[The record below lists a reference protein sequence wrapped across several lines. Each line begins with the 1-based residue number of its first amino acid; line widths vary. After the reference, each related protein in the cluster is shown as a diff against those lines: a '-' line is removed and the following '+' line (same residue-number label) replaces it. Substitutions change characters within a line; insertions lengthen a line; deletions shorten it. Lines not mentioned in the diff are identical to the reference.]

1 MINGAHFFRFVPNS
15 LVDVSQRRMN
25 IINYGHVCCILK
37 FDNWN
42 AINKRSNV
50 NMQSS
55 RSKEQLTVSFNPFV
69 VPVVFCA
76 CKKRFAYFGLR
87 RLYAEELHSAGVEA
101 FAYFLWQL
109 GMWDGVSTKSQ
120 RGDIFSNGAKLIGR
134 RDKRQQSNSHLPLY
148 CLFVSRNS
156 CSINDGMHHHQR
168 NSQLLSAD
176 TFCGPS
182 YLCYRP
188 RYVTIVCMYARIAW
202 VNFYTNSIT
211 IPAFVTLKLTDQAHE
226 EGGGVTCVSRRAK
239 NMWRICNYLLAR
251 KVAAL
256 RRHCTLCILAE
267 LLLMMMT
274 SYYTHS

>member
-1 MINGAHFFRFVPNS
+1 MLICKAAEAKNNLPFLLIHS
-15 LVDVSQRRMN
+15 LS
-25 IINYGHVCCILK
+25 L
-37 FDNWN
+37 
-42 AINKRSNV
+42 S
-50 NMQSS
+50 
-55 RSKEQLTVSFNPFV
+55 
-69 VPVVFCA
+69 VVFCA

-109 GMWDGVSTKSQ
+109 GMWHGVSTKSQ

-156 CSINDGMHHHQR
+156 CSINDGMHHPPSTEFTATLCWHFLWA
-168 NSQLLSAD
+168 QLSML
-176 TFCGPS
+176 
-182 YLCYRP
+182 YRP
-188 RYVTIVCMYARIAW
+188 RYVTIVCMYARTAW

-226 EGGGVTCVSRRAK
+226 EGRGLTCVRRRAK
-239 NMWRICNYLLAR
+239 NMWRICNYLLAQ